1 MLARQRPMSTTL
13 KASRN
18 KQKEI
23 AHGGDLF

>member
-13 KASRN
+13 KASPN